1 MGQRDLKCL
10 MITGAMAVV
19 NWAVRRDETTDPW
32 LDREARGCAIQRS
45 WTRRP
50 IRRRCKEGTLVEVMQ
65 HRWCSPI
72 PDGIL
77 AR

>member
-32 LDREARGCAIQRS
+32 LDREARGCAIWRVPS
-45 WTRRP
+45 R
-50 IRRRCKEGTLVEVMQ
+50 
-65 HRWCSPI
+65 
-72 PDGIL
+72 
-77 AR
+77 

>member
-10 MITGAMAVV
+10 MITG
-19 NWAVRRDETTDPW
+19 PW
-32 LDREARGCAIQRS
+32 LSSTGPSGA
-45 WTRRP
+45 TRRP
-50 IRRRCKEGTLVEVMQ
+50 LAGQGGPWLRDPEIMDKATHPPPRCKEGTLVEVMQ

-72 PDGIL
+72 SDGIL